1 MFMDSFL
8 NFSTIYITRK
18 KQKCNNKSNIK
29 IPKYLIYCQTYDYN
43 SIVIFL
49 FVVIVMLN
57 QRIHELRTAR
67 RISQVKLGE
76 ILGVSKQ
83 SVSNWENDN
92 IQPSIEI
99 LMKLAEY
106 FGVSTDYLLGLEEKR
121 TLDVTGLSSEEVAHI
136 QQIIHDINKK

>member
-1 MFMDSFL
+1 
-8 NFSTIYITRK
+8 
-18 KQKCNNKSNIK
+18 
-29 IPKYLIYCQTYDYN
+29 
-43 SIVIFL
+43 
-49 FVVIVMLN
+49 MLS

-67 RISQVKLGE
+67 GINQVKLGE
-76 ILGVSKQ
+76 ILGVTKQ

-121 TLDVTGLSSEEVAHI
+121 TLDVTGLSPEEVAHI
-136 QQIIHDINKK
+136 QQIIQDIKQYKH